1 MGDEEF
7 VQTVSIACRLI
18 AKLLLMNVV
27 LVVFG
32 SQLLFGHEVESST
45 IYHLAIPRRC
55 SGACIPDCIQ
65 HRAMCGHPA

>member
-18 AKLLLMNVV
+18 AELLLMNVV
-27 LVVFG
+27 LVVFA

-45 IYHLAIPRRC
+45 IYHLPSSYSKKVFR
-55 SGACIPDCIQ
+55 GL
-65 HRAMCGHPA
+65 HT